1 MREINSVHLWLS
13 PMKVPKNDEPDIV
26 FLERDSCEIRQPHND
41 PLVIILRVEEFNI
54 HRVLIS
60 NESLADIIYLPVFQQ
75 MKQDKKRISPFTS
88 SLVSF
93 TGDRIVPRGIITLSV
108 IVGTYLA

>member
-1 MREINSVHLWLS
+1 
-13 PMKVPKNDEPDIV
+13 MKVPKNDEPDIV

-41 PLVIILRVEEFNI
+41 PLVIILKVEEFNI

-60 NESLADIIYLPVFQQ
+60 NGSLANIIYLPVFQQ

-88 SLVSF
+88 PLVSF
-93 TGDRIVPRGIITLSV
+93 TRDRIVPRGIITLSV